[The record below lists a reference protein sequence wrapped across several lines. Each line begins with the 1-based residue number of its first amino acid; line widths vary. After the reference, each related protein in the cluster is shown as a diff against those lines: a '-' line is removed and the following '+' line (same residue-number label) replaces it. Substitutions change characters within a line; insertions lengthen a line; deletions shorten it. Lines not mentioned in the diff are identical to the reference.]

1 MTSDDIANKVKGEVL
16 DTYPQDGINIVIP
29 APDNYAFQLTSSSNE
44 LDALQNAN
52 SSGLSI
58 INLKECETLLKQQY
72 NISENLTLIIL
83 KYEKLTGIGA
93 EKSIQYEIYNPL
105 DFKPLNLSICE
116 NTDIDIAIPIDVE
129 DEIVDLYNNIKDQ
142 GYDLFDRNSR
152 FYLDIC
158 TPFQAEN
165 GADVL
170 LADRVYYF
178 FSRIANLTICPSNC
192 VLSSFSIENK
202 YLSCQCDVDNDSI
215 DLVNTDKFVNH
226 FLYNLTDYKLRYTSY
241 KTMKCYKLV
250 FSFKHFIKNW
260 GSIILVILVC
270 IYVSFF
276 IIYGVKGL
284 SPLKTAISKILF
296 EQDNEKNV
304 DNKLSPFME
313 INPAQAKS
321 TKSAKIK
328 KIEKSTKSTKS
339 TKSSKSKF
347 KKKRAKSTKGDNP
360 PRRSLKNTLKINFGN
375 RDKLVE
381 NKIQADNLKKN
392 NIITSDNNFLNDPIK
407 EEPKKE
413 EVDIKLDNTNKV
425 INTNSVKDGRDYNK
439 NTIHINAGATKSF
452 YMFMNIGSNMKLKS
466 KKDEAKSEKTRKDKS
481 KFKKRSNISDDEKPK
496 RVRFKE
502 VLESSS
508 SMIEDYLPKKEEV
521 DLDDYELNHLK
532 YLAGIKL
539 DKRNCCQIYCSL
551 LRRDQ
556 NFMSTFCVFNDYNL
570 YYVKFA
576 KFIFV
581 LATLMAMNAFLFAD
595 KSFHKLFLS
604 GVHYYIN
611 YQLLQMSLSVIITY
625 VAEVILCYVT
635 YTDRYIYEIKNFYK
649 NEKNQEKIF
658 KILKF
663 IRTKLITFYIV
674 CLVILLFYWYF
685 ISAFCAVYPNTQK
698 IYLLDCTI
706 SFAVF
711 SIIPFIV
718 YAIATVLRLISMK
731 DVEKKRFKCLYKASQ
746 TFPIF

>member
-1 MTSDDIANKVKGEVL
+1 
-16 DTYPQDGINIVIP
+16 
-29 APDNYAFQLTSSSNE
+29 
-44 LDALQNAN
+44 
-52 SSGLSI
+52 
-58 INLKECETLLKQQY
+58 
-72 NISENLTLIIL
+72 
-83 KYEKLTGIGA
+83 
-93 EKSIQYEIYNPL
+93 
-105 DFKPLNLSICE
+105 
-116 NTDIDIAIPIDVE
+116 
-129 DEIVDLYNNIKDQ
+129 
-142 GYDLFDRNSR
+142 
-152 FYLDIC
+152 
-158 TPFQAEN
+158 
-165 GADVL
+165 
-170 LADRVYYF
+170 
-178 FSRIANLTICPSNC
+178 
-192 VLSSFSIENK
+192 
-202 YLSCQCDVDNDSI
+202 
-215 DLVNTDKFVNH
+215 
-226 FLYNLTDYKLRYTSY
+226 
-241 KTMKCYKLV
+241 
-250 FSFKHFIKNW
+250 
-260 GSIILVILVC
+260 
-270 IYVSFF
+270 
-276 IIYGVKGL
+276 
-284 SPLKTAISKILF
+284 
-296 EQDNEKNV
+296 
-304 DNKLSPFME
+304 
-313 INPAQAKS
+313 
-321 TKSAKIK
+321 
-328 KIEKSTKSTKS
+328 
-339 TKSSKSKF
+339 
-347 KKKRAKSTKGDNP
+347 
-360 PRRSLKNTLKINFGN
+360 
-375 RDKLVE
+375 
-381 NKIQADNLKKN
+381 
-392 NIITSDNNFLNDPIK
+392 
-407 EEPKKE
+407 
-413 EVDIKLDNTNKV
+413 
-425 INTNSVKDGRDYNK
+425 
-439 NTIHINAGATKSF
+439 
-452 YMFMNIGSNMKLKS
+452 
-466 KKDEAKSEKTRKDKS
+466 
-481 KFKKRSNISDDEKPK
+481 
-496 RVRFKE
+496 
-502 VLESSS
+502 
-508 SMIEDYLPKKEEV
+508 MIEDYLPKKEEV

-570 YYVKFA
+570 YYIKFA

>member
-1 MTSDDIANKVKGEVL
+1 M
-16 DTYPQDGINIVIP
+16 
-29 APDNYAFQLTSSSNE
+29 
-44 LDALQNAN
+44 
-52 SSGLSI
+52 
-58 INLKECETLLKQQY
+58 
-72 NISENLTLIIL
+72 
-83 KYEKLTGIGA
+83 
-93 EKSIQYEIYNPL
+93 
-105 DFKPLNLSICE
+105 
-116 NTDIDIAIPIDVE
+116 
-129 DEIVDLYNNIKDQ
+129 
-142 GYDLFDRNSR
+142 
-152 FYLDIC
+152 
-158 TPFQAEN
+158 
-165 GADVL
+165 
-170 LADRVYYF
+170 
-178 FSRIANLTICPSNC
+178 
-192 VLSSFSIENK
+192 
-202 YLSCQCDVDNDSI
+202 
-215 DLVNTDKFVNH
+215 
-226 FLYNLTDYKLRYTSY
+226 
-241 KTMKCYKLV
+241 
-250 FSFKHFIKNW
+250 
-260 GSIILVILVC
+260 
-270 IYVSFF
+270 
-276 IIYGVKGL
+276 
-284 SPLKTAISKILF
+284 
-296 EQDNEKNV
+296 
-304 DNKLSPFME
+304 
-313 INPAQAKS
+313 
-321 TKSAKIK
+321 
-328 KIEKSTKSTKS
+328 
-339 TKSSKSKF
+339 
-347 KKKRAKSTKGDNP
+347 
-360 PRRSLKNTLKINFGN
+360 
-375 RDKLVE
+375 
-381 NKIQADNLKKN
+381 
-392 NIITSDNNFLNDPIK
+392 NDPIK

-508 SMIEDYLPKKEEV
+508 SMIEEYLPKKEEV

-532 YLAGIKL
+532 YLAAIKL

-556 NFMSTFCVFNDYNL
+556 NFMSTFCVFDDYNL
-570 YYVKFA
+570 YYAKFA

-611 YQLLQMSLSVIITY
+611 YQLLQMSLSIIITY